1 MNTYLRYAL
10 ILILAVSTA
19 TAEAKTGVNLA
30 PVAEPSTSH
39 VSRDTSLAALHDG
52 QDPKASDDRSNG
64 SYGNWR
70 KIGTPWVQSGR
81 A

>member
-1 MNTYLRYAL
+1 MNPSLRYAL
-10 ILILAVSTA
+10 ILILAVSGA
-19 TAEAKTGVNLA
+19 AAEAKTGVNLA

-52 QDPKASDDRSNG
+52 HAPRTSHVRGKG

-70 KIGTPWVQSGR
+70 ATGTQWVQ
-81 A
+81 